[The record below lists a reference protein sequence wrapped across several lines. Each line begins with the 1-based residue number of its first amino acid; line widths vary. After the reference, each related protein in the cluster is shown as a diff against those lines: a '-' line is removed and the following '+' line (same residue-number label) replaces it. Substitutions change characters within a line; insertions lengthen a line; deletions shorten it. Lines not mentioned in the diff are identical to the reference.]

1 MDIDLMSFESKPREV
16 NSSSAVLSHVVH
28 VNNTHGVMVG
38 IDHALTLVTLDP
50 GAIHLADT
58 RLDPS

>member
-1 MDIDLMSFESKPREV
+1 MSFESKPREV